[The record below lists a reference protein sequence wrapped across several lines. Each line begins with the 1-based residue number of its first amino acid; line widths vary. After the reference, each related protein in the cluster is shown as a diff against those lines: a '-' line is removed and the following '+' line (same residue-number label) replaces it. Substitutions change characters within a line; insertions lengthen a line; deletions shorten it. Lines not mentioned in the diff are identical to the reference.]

1 MNHVVGRLAFVAIVL
16 LVVSTT
22 GVAQDTIRTSVEEVR
37 IPITAK
43 DSTGRFDP
51 TVELND
57 LLVRDNGIA
66 QPLKSV
72 YRMPASVLLLLDT
85 EEELNRA
92 KNVRLTREVAAA
104 LISNL
109 KADDQIAVMQVNNR
123 VELLQS
129 WTTERADAIKSLN
142 QLLPAKRSALEAG
155 LLAAVEQ
162 FRKIQYGNSHLVLI
176 SDGVDTKGEQSD
188 LTDAYRSLIAANVTL
203 HVISYA
209 SLGAKVAPP
218 DPTRPRVKS
227 AVAPELIEAL
237 PRTQFKADPTP
248 DLKTHMK
255 TKGGFVLDVDMLFGR
270 KGIKP
275 ALAERSEEF
284 SALTEETGGN
294 LWLPSSAEEMIRE
307 AREVARDIDAQYV
320 MSYRPQPPLASSGPT
335 EYRRIEVISRR
346 VGLTIK
352 SRRGY
357 VVRPDLLFN

>member
-1 MNHVVGRLAFVAIVL
+1 MRLALVAVIL

-22 GVAQDTIRTSVEEVR
+22 CLAQDTVKVAVEEVR

-43 DSTGRFDP
+43 DSNGRFDP
-51 TVELND
+51 TVGLGD

-72 YRMPASVLLLLDT
+72 YRMPASVLLLIDT
-85 EEELNRA
+85 GEELNRA

-104 LISNL
+104 LIADL
-109 KADDQIAVMQVNNR
+109 KTDDQIAVMQVNNR
-123 VELLQS
+123 VELLQG
-129 WTTERADAIKSLN
+129 WTTNQADAIKSLN

-155 LLAAVEQ
+155 LLAAIEQ
-162 FRKIQYGNSHLVLI
+162 FRSIQYGNSHLVLI
-176 SDGVDTKGEQSD
+176 SDGVDAKGEQSD
-188 LTDAYRSLIAANVTL
+188 LTDAYRSLLAANVTL

-209 SLGAKVAPP
+209 SLGKKLAAPE
-218 DPTRPRVKS
+218 PTRPRVKS

-237 PRTQFKADPTP
+237 PHTQHKGDPTP
-248 DLKTHMK
+248 DLKTQLK
-255 TKGGFVLDVDMLFGR
+255 NKGGFVLDIDLLFGR

-294 LWLPSSAEEMIRE
+294 LWLPGTAEEMIRE
-307 AREVARDIDAQYV
+307 AREVALDVDAQYV
-320 MSYRPQPPLASSGPT
+320 MSYRPVPPLAASGPT

-346 VGLTIK
+346 VGLNVK

-357 VVRPDLLFN
+357 VVRPDLH